1 MAERRWRRFG
11 SVRLRMTVAAVAV
24 VAVGLAGAA
33 AGLVRVVER
42 SMVDRLR
49 SGDRAAVEAVADLV
63 ASGRITRDLSLV
75 APSVPLVQVITPDGE
90 VLASSPS
97 AEGFGPVLVD
107 GAFVEPPRVVTGS
120 RVQLPGSWPDR
131 VRWEVTSVRVASPI
145 GPLTVVAASPL
156 LQVDR
161 DIDALRDALWVT
173 IPLMVLAVGVLAWAL
188 IGRALQPIDAIR
200 AQVDAI
206 GGAVAGARVPEPG
219 TGDEVDRLARTM
231 NSMLGRL
238 EEASDRQRRFVS
250 DASHELRSP
259 VSSIRAQLEVALA
272 HPGQADWEQ
281 VARGVLA
288 EDDRLE
294 RLIGDLLELARID
307 EGRAASVEDVD
318 LDEVV
323 LAAVDRA
330 RRRPGAPVDATGVSA
345 VRLPGNSRQLER
357 LVQNLLDNAARHARS
372 RVAVAVRDEGARAVL
387 VVEDDG
393 AGIPEA
399 DRERVFER
407 FTRLE
412 DGRARDSGGT
422 GLGLALVREV
432 ARRHGG
438 DVSVE
443 DGPDGG
449 ARFVVTLPTAP

>member
-11 SVRLRMTVAAVAV
+11 SVRLRMTLAAVAV
-24 VAVGLAGAA
+24 VAVGLTGAGAA
-33 AGLVRVVER
+33 LVRVVES

-49 SGDRAAVEAVADLV
+49 AGDRAAVEGVAELV
-63 ASGRITRDLSLV
+63 ARGRITRDLSLV
-75 APSVPLVQVITPDGE
+75 APALPLVQVITPSGD
-90 VLASSPS
+90 VLAASPS
-97 AEGFGPVLVD
+97 AEGFGAVLVD
-107 GAFVEPPRVVTGS
+107 GRFVEPPRVVTGS
-120 RVQLPGSWPDR
+120 RIQVRGSWPDR
-131 VRWEVTSVRVASPI
+131 VRWEVTSLEVRSPV
-145 GPLTVVAASPL
+145 GPLTVVAASPR

-173 IPLMVLAVGVLAWAL
+173 VPLMVLAVGVLAWL
-188 IGRALQPIDAIR
+188 VIGRALQPIDAIR

-231 NSMLGRL
+231 NHMLGRL
-238 EEASDRQRRFVS
+238 EESSDRQRRFVS

-259 VSSIRAQLEVALA
+259 VSSIRAQLEVALTHPA
-272 HPGQADWEQ
+272 HADWEE

-307 EGRAASVEDVD
+307 EGTAAPPEDVD
-318 LDEVV
+318 LDELV

-330 RRRPGAPVDATGVSA
+330 ARRPGPPVEAAGVSA

-372 RVAVAVRDEGARAVL
+372 RVSVGVRDDDGTAVL

-393 AGIPEA
+393 EGISEA

-407 FTRLE
+407 FTRLQ

-432 ARRHGG
+432 ARRHRG
-438 DVSVE
+438 DVTVE
-443 DGPDGG
+443 DGSLGG
-449 ARFVVTLPTAP
+449 ARFVVTLPTSA

>member
-1 MAERRWRRFG
+1 
-11 SVRLRMTVAAVAV
+11 MTLAAVVV
-24 VAVGLAGAA
+24 VAVGLTGAA
-33 AGLVRVVER
+33 AALVRVVER

-49 SGDRAAVEAVADLV
+49 SGDQAAVEGVADLV
-63 ASGRITRDLSLV
+63 ARGRITRDLSLV
-75 APSVPLVQVITPDGE
+75 APTLPLVQVITSDGD
-90 VLASSPS
+90 VLAASPS

-107 GAFVEPPRVVTGS
+107 GSFVEPPRVVTGS
-120 RVQLPGSWPDR
+120 RIQVHGSWPDR
-131 VRWEVTSVRVASPI
+131 VRWEVTTVQVRSPF
-145 GPLTVVAASPL
+145 GPVTVVAASPL

-173 IPLMVLAVGVLAWAL
+173 IPLMVLAVGVLAWTV

-231 NSMLGRL
+231 NNMLGRL

-272 HPGQADWEQ
+272 HPDQADWEH

-307 EGRAASVEDVD
+307 EGSATAVEDVD

-323 LAAVDRA
+323 LTAVDRA
-330 RRRPGAPVDATGVSA
+330 TRRPGPPVDAVGVSA
-345 VRLPGNSRQLER
+345 VRLPGNTRQLER

-372 RVAVAVRDEGARAVL
+372 RVAVRVRTDDGVAVL
-387 VVEDDG
+387 EVEDDG
-393 AGIPEA
+393 DGIPEA

-412 DGRARDSGGT
+412 TGRARDSGGT

-432 ARRHGG
+432 ARRHRG
-438 DVSVE
+438 DVTVE
-443 DGPDGG
+443 DGSLGG
-449 ARFVVTLPTAP
+449 ARFVVTLPTSA